1 METAAAGSAPRV
13 LTALVSPFDE
23 RGHLDLA
30 TAGALA
36 RRLCARGSDGF
47 VLAGTT
53 GESPTLGA
61 QEKLALCAAVRSAVD
76 GQAQVWLGTGGND
89 TAASCELTAAAAAAG
104 AQGVMAVVPYYSRP
118 PQQGLLAHFQA
129 IARSTP
135 LPVMVYNIPA
145 RTGCNLLPQTLGA
158 LKAACPNLW
167 AIKEASRDLE
177 QVGEICRLLPEFVV
191 YSGDDALT
199 LPVLALGGR
208 GVVSVASH
216 LVPERIALLV
226 ASALRGEWE
235 LARRTHLGLLPL
247 YRALFLTTNPI
258 PVKVA
263 LRQAGFPVGGFRRP
277 LCEPT
282 EAEAAQ
288 IRAVVREHGL
298 DGSLRV

>member
-1 METAAAGSAPRV
+1 METAASGSAPRV

-23 RGHLDLA
+23 RGRLDLA
-30 TAGALA
+30 AAGALA

-53 GESPTLGA
+53 GESPTLRA
-61 QEKLALCAAVRSAVD
+61 EEKLALCAAVRSAVD
-76 GQAQVWLGTGGND
+76 GQAQVWLGTGGYD
-89 TAASCELTAAAAAAG
+89 TAASSELTAAAAAAG

-135 LPVMVYNIPA
+135 LPVMVYNIPS
-145 RTGCNLLPQTLGA
+145 RTGCNLLPQTLAA
-158 LKAACPNLW
+158 LQATCPNLW
-167 AIKEASRDLE
+167 AVKEASRDLE
-177 QVGEICRLLPEFVV
+177 QVGEICRLLPGFAV

-199 LPVLALGGR
+199 LPILALGGR

-235 LARRTHLGLLPL
+235 LARRTHLELLPL
-247 YRALFLTTNPI
+247 CRALFLTTNPI
-258 PVKVA
+258 PVKLA
-263 LRQAGFPVGGFRRP
+263 LRQAGFPAGGFRPP

-288 IRAVVREHGL
+288 IRSVVREYGI
-298 DGSLRV
+298 DGSLRA